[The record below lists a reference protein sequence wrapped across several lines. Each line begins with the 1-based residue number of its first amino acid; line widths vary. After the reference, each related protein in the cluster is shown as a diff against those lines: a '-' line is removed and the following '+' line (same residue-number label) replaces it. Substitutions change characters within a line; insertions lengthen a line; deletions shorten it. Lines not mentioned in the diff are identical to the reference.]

1 MKNPLLLFIVWLF
14 TFLGSGI
21 FFSTPF
27 SAMPLWL
34 SFYVLAYIYYF
45 LNLESVILLGS
56 LTWLLTTLYSSHAFE
71 LLLFWIVFYIAIHL
85 FKKRTS
91 RPSILAKSTFSFVC
105 LLIFYLFLQGG
116 ALFEA
121 KAFSVFLAKNIISF
135 SINFIC
141 GIMMWWILE
150 EKGSLMEEKYFSSK
164 VSQGQLDLFSVRGF
178 RVARKSS
185 QVKLQKRIRR
195 RFGLKDGW

>member
-1 MKNPLLLFIVWLF
+1 MKNPLLLFIVWML
-14 TFLGSGI
+14 TFLGSGV

-56 LTWLLTTLYSSHAFE
+56 VTWFLTSLYSSHAFE
-71 LLLFWIVFYIAIHL
+71 LLLFWIVFYLGIHF
-85 FKKRTS
+85 FKKRTL
-91 RPSILAKSTFSFVC
+91 RPSILAKSAFSFVC
-105 LLIFYLFLQGG
+105 LLLFYLFLQDW

-121 KAFSVFLAKNIISF
+121 KVFLIFLAKNIISF
-135 SINFIC
+135 LINFIC
-141 GIMMWWILE
+141 GILMWWILE
-150 EKGSLMEEKYFSSK
+150 EKGSLIEEKYFSSK
-164 VSQGQLDLFSVRGF
+164 MSAGQLDLFSVRDF
-178 RVARKSS
+178 RIARKSS
-185 QVKLQKRIRR
+185 RVKLQKRIRR